1 MDPRIPSLC
10 LALSLA
16 AYTACGSSGSAG
28 DPQTP
33 PADLTSI
40 ESWLS
45 AGSYKSWHCEPS
57 AHAAR
62 PPSVHAQNR
71 ICSNTL
77 LSGAGPGE
85 YPVGSSSVKELYDD
99 AGLNVT
105 GYAVSLHTSAGK
117 TGDTWY
123 WYERVAANSATP
135 HDASGLVA
143 SGSGGAGLPLTICVA
158 CHSAAG
164 SDAQHSGH
172 DFVYTQVH

>member
-1 MDPRIPSLC
+1 MSQRIYSLG
-10 LALSLA
+10 LVLSFAAL
-16 AYTACGSSGSAG
+16 TACGNSGSAG
-28 DPQTP
+28 DAQTP
-33 PADLTSI
+33 PTDYADI
-40 ESWLS
+40 ENWLS

-62 PPSVHAQNR
+62 TPSVHGQNR

-85 YPVGSSSVKELYDD
+85 YPVGSSSVKELYDS

-105 GYAVSLHTSAGK
+105 GYAVSLHTTAGK

-123 WYERVAANSATP
+123 WYERVGASSPVP
-135 HDASGLVA
+135 HDSFGLVA
-143 SGSGGAGLPLTICVA
+143 NGSGGAGLPLTICVA

-164 SDAQHSGH
+164 SDANHSGH